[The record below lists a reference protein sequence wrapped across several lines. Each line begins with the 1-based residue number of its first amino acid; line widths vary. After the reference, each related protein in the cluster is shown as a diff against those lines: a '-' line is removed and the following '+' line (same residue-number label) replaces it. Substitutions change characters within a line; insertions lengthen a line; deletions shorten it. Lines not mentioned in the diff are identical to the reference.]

1 MTTLSLRCLW
11 RGYFATLR
19 RDYARNDKL
28 DARATL
34 AIWRLGQTFHRQP
47 GVVPFLLRR
56 LSGVLDAVWIRGYM
70 GAVLPPHVQAGPGLR
85 LPHCARGVVLH
96 HTVRIGAEATIYHQ
110 VTIGVRDRRPAAA
123 IIGNNVSI
131 GAGAK
136 ILGPLTVGDNCHVGA
151 NAVVITDVPSGASA
165 VGVPAVIKMPKA
177 DERAESEVVG
187 RAGSL
192 R

>member
-1 MTTLSLRCLW
+1 MTRVPLRSLW
-11 RGYFATLR
+11 RNYSATLR
-19 RDYARNDKL
+19 RDYARNDKI
-28 DARATL
+28 DARITL
-34 AIWRLGQTFHRQP
+34 AVWRLGQTFHRQP

-56 LSGVLDAVWIRGYM
+56 VSRVLDVVWLRGYM

-96 HTVRIGAEATIYHQ
+96 HTTRIGSEVTIYHQ

-123 IIGNNVSI
+123 TIGNNVSI

-136 ILGPLTVGDNCHVGA
+136 ILGPVTVGDGCRVGA
-151 NAVVITDVPSGASA
+151 NAVVITDVPAGASA
-165 VGVPAVIKMPKA
+165 VGVPAVIKVRTA
-177 DERAESEVVG
+177 ERRAGGGIAET
-187 RAGSL
+187 AGSL